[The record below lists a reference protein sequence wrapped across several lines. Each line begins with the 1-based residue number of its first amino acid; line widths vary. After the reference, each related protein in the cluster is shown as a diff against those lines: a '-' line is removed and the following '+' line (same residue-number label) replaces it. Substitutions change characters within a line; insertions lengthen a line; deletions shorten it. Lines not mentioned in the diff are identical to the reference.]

1 MAHVIPSCL
10 TLAVA
15 IAGKVFSI
23 RRSSAAGSL
32 AFVFVMLYA
41 SPGMCGDFYQWT
53 DENGE
58 THFSDS
64 LAGVPAKHRGKLK
77 TGAFPAPKPQSSAP
91 VESAQPASTA
101 QAAPEEPNVS
111 AAKSQPVG
119 GSVMS
124 VTDFDF
130 AAKIN
135 GDKPALVYFWAAWCK
150 VCRRTDSVF
159 NDVAGEHGGKTAM
172 LKLDVDV
179 SPKTSRS
186 FGIKGVPTFILF
198 QSGKE
203 VGREV
208 GGLSKN
214 HLVKLIGATAQAR

>member
-1 MAHVIPSCL
+1 MMSGVSHWL
-10 TLAVA
+10 TRSAA
-15 IAGKVFSI
+15 IA
-23 RRSSAAGSL
+23 L
-32 AFVFVMLYA
+32 ASVTLYA
-41 SPGMCGDFYQWT
+41 SPAMSGDFYQWT

-64 LAGVPAKHRGKLK
+64 LAGVPAKYRGKLK
-77 TGAFPAPKPQSSAP
+77 TGAFPPPKPQSAYP
-91 VESAQPASTA
+91 AETGQPAPTT
-101 QAAPEEPNVS
+101 QTPPEEPNV
-111 AAKSQPVG
+111 AVAKSQPVG
-119 GSVMS
+119 GQVMS
-124 VTDFDF
+124 VTDADF

-150 VCRRTDSVF
+150 VCRRTDPAF
-159 NDVAGEHGGKTAM
+159 NEVAGEHGGKTAM
-172 LKLDVDV
+172 LKLDVDA
-179 SPKTSRS
+179 SPKTSKS